1 MALLVLTFMGALLGW
16 IATIIARIEDRGGVL
31 THVGI
36 GAVVAVIS
44 GILANSGSFIG
55 GLSALACIA
64 ALVSASAVLAGFVYV
79 RERRISE

>member
-31 THVGI
+31 SHVAI
-36 GAVVAVIS
+36 GVLSAVVA
-44 GILANSGSFIG
+44 GIFANSGSFLG

-64 ALVSASAVLAGFVYV
+64 AMVSASVVLAGVVYL
-79 RERRISE
+79 RRRKISE